1 MKNFWGLLLPLFL
14 MTAGACK
21 KPVLEVTDGTIPPLV
36 LSTAIEDSLPTKTI
50 TLLNLEGI
58 TGLKIQY
65 YSGLHNSYF
74 EYDAEKD
81 VVLDAI
87 SALPFPMNAGIS
99 DTRCRTIS
107 FQILNSIKKNI
118 SSTEL
123 TSASRFWDTVESEYQ
138 VFECIK
144 PPYKHILQIET
155 DTKRILHRIELLE
168 QS

>member
-1 MKNFWGLLLPLFL
+1 MKNICGLFLPLFL
-14 MTAGACK
+14 LAAGACK

-36 LSTAIEDSLPTKTI
+36 LSTAIEDSLPARMI
-50 TLLNLEGI
+50 TSLNLGGI

-74 EYDAEKD
+74 EYDAEKN
-81 VVLDAI
+81 VLLDAI
-87 SALPFPMNAGIS
+87 SAIPIPMNADIS
-99 DTRCRTIS
+99 DTRCRPIS
-107 FQILNSIKKNI
+107 FQTLNNLKKNI

-123 TSASRFWDTVESEYQ
+123 RSASRFWDTVESEYQ

-144 PPYKHILQIET
+144 PPYKHILQVDT
-155 DTKRILHRIELLE
+155 DSKHILHRIELLE